1 METLADWELL
11 AITGG
16 YRQGLTVLR
25 DWVVRVQAGRGTEP
39 LTAEAEEATMG
50 PQEPNPDELAREL
63 AREINLMESDQRREF
78 FRAFVAR
85 LDRPSYQ
92 QLENAMDVVI

>member
-1 METLADWELL
+1 VETLADWELL
-11 AITGG
+11 VITGG
-16 YRQGLTVLR
+16 YRQGLTVLCDR
-25 DWVVRVQAGRGTEP
+25 VVRVQAEQGTEP
-39 LTAEAEEATMG
+39 PTTEGEEITMG
-50 PQEPNPDELAREL
+50 PQEPTPDELAREL